1 MDPATPIALP
11 VHVEQGEQPKRA
23 RKPREPRQPKPTQ
36 DGAAFEASSQA
47 PVESSDAPKKTRVV
61 RPRATPEDVIIKLET
76 KIQGLQENNKRLTDD
91 NKTLRSAF
99 TRMARIPKKPKTPAA
114 DV

>member
-1 MDPATPIALP
+1 MDPTTPITAP
-11 VHVEQGEQPKRA
+11 VHVEQGETPKRA

-36 DGAAFEASSQA
+36 DEAC
-47 PVESSDAPKKTRVV
+47 PESSDGAAPKKTRIA
-61 RPRATPEDVIIKLET
+61 RPRATPEDVIAKLET

-99 TRMARIPKKPKTPAA
+99 TRMARIPKKPKTPAGA
-114 DV
+114 DAV